1 MNVYY
6 LRLIFSLISKLTFL
20 RLLNLIKLKI
30 SYLITY
36 LTGRYVRWGEPWTAS
51 IEPSALCNLQC
62 PECPIGSH
70 ILTRPSN
77 FINIDDF
84 TRWLDQMQ
92 PKLFYLILYFQ
103 GEPLLH
109 PNFPKLINIAHLR
122 RVHTL
127 TSTNAQTITE
137 STAIRLVEAGLDE
150 IIVSVDGV
158 TEETYRQYRRG
169 GTLEKAIRGI
179 ENLVKARKK
188 LSKKN
193 PFIRLQFI
201 VMRHNEH
208 QIQEIKVLGKKL
220 VVDRVELKTAQIYD
234 PTDPNKI
241 LPSNPKFARYK
252 VNSQGMLEIK
262 KKRHKGCMKM
272 WEGSVLTWDGKVL
285 PCCYDKDAEYN
296 FGHATAIV
304 PVKSILNSPTART
317 FRLRV
322 MQSRSHFEMCKSCHE
337 R

>member
-1 MNVYY
+1 MNKYY
-6 LRLIFSLISKLTFL
+6 CRLIFSLLSKLTFP
-20 RLLNLIKLKI
+20 RLLNIIKLKI

-36 LTGRYVRWGEPWTAS
+36 FSGRYVRWGEPWTAS

-77 FINIDDF
+77 FINTDDF
-84 TRWLDQMQ
+84 TRWIDQMQ
-92 PKLFYLILYFQ
+92 PQLFYLILYFQ

-109 PNFPKLINIAHLR
+109 PNFPELIKIAHQR
-122 RVHTL
+122 RIHTL

-137 STAIRLVEAGLDE
+137 PLARKLVEAGLDE
-150 IIVSVDGV
+150 IIVSVDGT

-169 GTLEKAIRGI
+169 GTLEKATRGI
-179 ENLVKARKK
+179 ENLVKVRKV
-188 LSKKN
+188 LGKKN

-208 QIQEIKVLGKKL
+208 QIQEIKLLGKKL
-220 VVDRVELKTAQIYD
+220 GVDRVELKTAQIYD

-252 VNSQGMLEIK
+252 VNSQGLLEIK

-272 WEGSVLTWDGKVL
+272 WEGTVLTWDGKVL
-285 PCCYDKDAEYN
+285 PCCYDKDADHA
-296 FGHATAIV
+296 FGQATATQT
-304 PVKSILNSPTART
+304 VKNILNNPMART
-317 FRLRV
+317 FRLKV
-322 MQSRSHFEMCKSCHE
+322 MQSRSHYDMCKNCHE